1 MTTQVQCVRIRLNP
15 GMIDR
20 AREWAAVINSRRDEA
35 LATLH
40 DEGVTIESVFLERAQ
55 DGDYLIYYMRA
66 RSFEEAARAVS
77 ESQHEIDAYHQRFK
91 REAWASQTELEALV
105 DLDVER

>member
-20 AREWAAVINSRRDEA
+20 AREC
-35 LATLH
+35 
-40 DEGVTIESVFLERAQ
+40 LERAQ